1 MIVNSVLGGAKPK
14 RSWIGCTTMRW
25 TFCTPTGQIPDCHLH
40 CLRASCWAH
49 TTMSDTET
57 SLSAK
62 SLTQI
67 SRVRRFLLRIAPTP
81 RGTTPCAFITS
92 LAIIGS
98 YTYRRQ
104 STAAANTWTLWQ
116 RSSRWVPMESLP
128 RLRLYGRVE
137 RIPCPKER
145 RSISES
151 RKVRGR

>member
-1 MIVNSVLGGAKPK
+1 MVTNSVLGGRKPK
-14 RSWIGCTTMRW
+14 RSWIGCTTMHW
-25 TFCTPTGQIPDCHLH
+25 TFCTPIGQIPDCLLR

-49 TTMSDTET
+49 TTMWDTET
-57 SLSAK
+57 SPFAK

-67 SRVRRFLLRIAPTP
+67 SRVKRFSLRIAQIP
-81 RGTTPCAFITS
+81 RGTTRCAFTMS

-104 STAAANTWTLWQ
+104 STTAANTWTLWQ
-116 RSSRWVPMESLP
+116 RSSRWAPMESLL
-128 RLRLYGRVE
+128 RLRLCGRVE

-151 RKVRGR
+151 RKSTS

>member
-1 MIVNSVLGGAKPK
+1 MLGGAKPK

-25 TFCTPTGQIPDCHLH
+25 TFCTPRGQIPDCPLR
-40 CLRASCWAH
+40 CLQASCWAH

-57 SLSAK
+57 LPSAK

-67 SRVRRFLLRIAPTP
+67 SQARRFLSRIAQTP
-81 RGTTPCAFITS
+81 RGTTQCTFTMS

-98 YTYRRQ
+98 FTYRRQ
-104 STAAANTWTLWQ
+104 STAAVNTWTLWQ
-116 RSSRWVPMESLP
+116 QSSRWAPMESLQ

-137 RIPCPKER
+137 RISCLKER

-151 RKVRGR
+151 RKVRGMLTS